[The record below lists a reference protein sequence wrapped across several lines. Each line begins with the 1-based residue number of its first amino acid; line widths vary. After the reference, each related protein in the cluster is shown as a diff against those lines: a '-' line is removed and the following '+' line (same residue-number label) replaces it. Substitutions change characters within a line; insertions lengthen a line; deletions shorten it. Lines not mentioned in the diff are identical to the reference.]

1 MKKIIAFTLLSAL
14 YASCNSSQK
23 NANKESL
30 QNTKLAIEEVPASD
44 SLTIDLLDLKDRG
57 LLKATQIITIKS
69 DPVYHKDKR
78 FNALPLKDILEKY
91 SSIKRMNVADLKV
104 VFECEDG
111 YKPEMPLE
119 ILLSVKAFLAISD
132 VDAPKG
138 RDWEM
143 LLKNGQESKIEP
155 FYVVYEVLSGDN
167 VSYKWPYNLV
177 KIHLAPLHEN
187 DEALKPKDIST
198 LAGYELFKN
207 RCQTCHA
214 INKIGGKMGPELN
227 YPKSVTEYWKTDDLK
242 AFIQNPSNYRNNV
255 KMPTLGIKID
265 EANEIVKYLSYMSKH
280 KLRGLKNF
288 SN

>member
-1 MKKIIAFTLLSAL
+1 MKKIIAFTLLSTL
-14 YASCNSSQK
+14 YLSCDSSQK
-23 NANKESL
+23 NANKDSL
-30 QNTKLAIEEVPASD
+30 QVAKLAIEEVPASD
-44 SLTIDLLDLKDRG
+44 SLTIDLLDLREKG
-57 LLKATQIITIKS
+57 LLKNTQIVMVKL
-69 DPVYHKDKR
+69 DPVYHKNKR

-91 SSIKRMNVADLKV
+91 SSINRMNANDLKV

-119 ILLSVKAFLAISD
+119 ILLSAKAFLAVSD

-138 RDWEM
+138 RDWEI
-143 LLKNGQESKIEP
+143 LLKNGQESKMEP
-155 FYVVYEVLSGDN
+155 FYVVYEDVSGDD

-187 DEALKPKDIST
+187 DEALKPKNKST
-198 LAGYELFKN
+198 LAGYEIFKN

-242 AFIQNPSNYRNNV
+242 AFIQNPASYRNNV
-255 KMPTLGIKID
+255 KMPTLGIKPE
-265 EANEIVKYLSYMSKH
+265 EANEIVKYLSYMSEH
-280 KLRGLKNF
+280 KL
-288 SN
+288 

>member
-1 MKKIIAFTLLSAL
+1 MKKIIAFILLSTL
-14 YASCNSSQK
+14 YVSCDNSQK
-23 NANKESL
+23 NANKDSL
-30 QNTKLAIEEVPASD
+30 QVAKLAIEEVPASD

-57 LLKATQIITIKS
+57 LLKVTQIVSSKP
-69 DPVYHKDKR
+69 DPVYHKNKR
-78 FNALPLKDILEKY
+78 FNALSLKDILEKY
-91 SSIKRMNVADLKV
+91 SSIKRMNAADLKV

-119 ILLSVKAFLAISD
+119 ILLSAKAFLAVSD

-138 RDWEM
+138 RTWEM
-143 LLKNGQESKIEP
+143 LLKNGQETKMEP
-155 FYVVYEVLSGDN
+155 FYVVYEGVSGDD

-187 DEALKPKDIST
+187 DAALRPKDKSA
-198 LAGYELFKN
+198 LAGYEIFKN

-242 AFIQNPSNYRNNV
+242 AFIQNPASYRNNV
-255 KMPTLGIKID
+255 KMPMLGIKPE
-265 EANEIVKYLSYMSKH
+265 EATEVVKYLSYMSKTR
-280 KLRGLKNF
+280 KL
-288 SN
+288 